1 MKHCDKKYNQYC
13 KTCEVPLCDSC
24 SDHKHPGSVAW
35 FFPEVKHKHV
45 DIRTA
50 YQTKRQKHKQTI
62 HDVRSELLYNARVL
76 RRKLSS
82 DIQSWPRKIDRG
94 QSKIRVRGQRLKDL
108 MDIVLLDEINKHICL
123 LSFTAKLQKVEHRY
137 EQSAN
142 RPVEFLHLKKKVH
155 LSQIKSISQLA
166 QHSLMSVFQEINMKD
181 MVKILSV
188 FEERVKRKLH
198 SEGKLQMSSPM
209 LQKYITLPSIFE
221 CGHISFVTPDRIWA
235 SDYHKLIFLDSA
247 TSDEQ
252 YCVKKSLGS

>member
-1 MKHCDKKYNQYC
+1 MESNLNVKQCSLCPGYTEYFCHSCQKDLCQHCKAVHVIDLETKHHDVTIYREKLKYLLKQEKCVKHCDKKYNQYC

-35 FFPEVKHKHV
+35 FFPEVHSKHKHV

-108 MDIVLLDEINKHICL
+108 MDIVLLDEINKRILCL
-123 LSFTAKLQKVEHRY
+123 LSITAKLQKVEHRY

-142 RPVEFLHLKKKVH
+142 RPVEFLHLKKK
-155 LSQIKSISQLA
+155 STFPK
-166 QHSLMSVFQEINMKD
+166 
-181 MVKILSV
+181 
-188 FEERVKRKLH
+188 
-198 SEGKLQMSSPM
+198 
-209 LQKYITLPSIFE
+209 
-221 CGHISFVTPDRIWA
+221 
-235 SDYHKLIFLDSA
+235 
-247 TSDEQ
+247 
-252 YCVKKSLGS
+252 